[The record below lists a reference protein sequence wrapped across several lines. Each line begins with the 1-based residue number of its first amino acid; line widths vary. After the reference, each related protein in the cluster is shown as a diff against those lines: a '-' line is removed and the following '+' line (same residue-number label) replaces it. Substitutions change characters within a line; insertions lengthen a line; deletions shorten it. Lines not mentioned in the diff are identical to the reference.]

1 MKYLII
7 FLVSSFCLLTAFAS
21 EAAGKRKK
29 NVNVVFI
36 GNSISAGAQ
45 LREPKTEC
53 PPAKACEYLRAQEGI
68 GAVVCANQAVSGQT
82 TADFL
87 PAFASRYPRVIA
99 AADKLA
105 TDRSALL
112 VFSVMLGTNDSA
124 IKGPNGAP
132 VKPKQYQTN
141 LSVIIDHLLARYPG
155 CRIVLHRPLWY
166 SENAYNNGA
175 MYLKEGLQRL
185 TGYYAE
191 LQLLTEPYAQ
201 SHPGQVLLGDTAAY
215 DYFKKNPE
223 ALFHHEKGNA
233 GVFFL
238 HPNKEGA
245 ARLGEFWGKALYE
258 CIIND

>member
-1 MKYLII
+1 MKYKNGII
-7 FLVSSFCLLTAFAS
+7 VAVLCVLTVFAS
-21 EAAGKRKK
+21 EAAGKHRKK
-29 NVNVVFI
+29 LNVVFI

-45 LREPKTEC
+45 LKEPKVEC
-53 PPAKACEYLRAQEGI
+53 PPAKACEYLRAQDGI
-68 GAVVCANQAVSGQT
+68 ATVVCENQAVSGQT

-87 PAFASRYPRVIA
+87 PAFASRYPRVVK

-105 TDRSALL
+105 EDRSSLM
-112 VFSVMLGTNDSA
+112 VFSIMLGTNDSA

-132 VKPKQYQTN
+132 VRPKQYQTN

-155 CRIVLHRPLWY
+155 CKIVLHRPLWY

-175 MYLKEGLQRL
+175 MYLKEGLERL
-185 TGYYAE
+185 GKYYGE
-191 LQLLTEPYAQ
+191 LQLLVEQYAQ
-201 SHPGQVLLGDTAAY
+201 SHPKQVYLGDTAAY
-215 DYFKKNPE
+215 DYFKTHAAE
-223 ALFHHEKGNA
+223 LFHHEKGNA

-258 CIIND
+258 AVMKD